1 MSDAYKANDHLN
13 MFSSANILIE
23 VLTNDRQKS
32 NFYTET
38 LLKGIRTYQVYVTD
52 LSIPPVSDIT
62 ADDNGTIFKTRDIS
76 KLCCLVGEAK
86 TTHKDKGKFY

>member
-1 MSDAYKANDHLN
+1 MSDAYEANDHLN

-38 LLKGIRTYQVYVTD
+38 LLKGIQTY
-52 LSIPPVSDIT
+52 
-62 ADDNGTIFKTRDIS
+62 
-76 KLCCLVGEAK
+76 
-86 TTHKDKGKFY
+86 